1 MYAFCM
7 TAYNQGIFEKNRQ
20 SLTYIV
26 NVVISPKRCKIER
39 YMPIY

>member
-1 MYAFCM
+1 M
-7 TAYNQGIFEKNRQ
+7 TAYNQGIFENHKQ

-26 NVVISPKRCKIER
+26 NVVISPKRYKTER